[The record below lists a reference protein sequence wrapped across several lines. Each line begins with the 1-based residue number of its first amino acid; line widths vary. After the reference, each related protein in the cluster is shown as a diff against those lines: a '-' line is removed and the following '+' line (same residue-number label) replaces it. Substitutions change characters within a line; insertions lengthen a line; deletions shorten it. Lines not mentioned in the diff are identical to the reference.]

1 MLERE
6 NWKDIIYWPIK
17 KVVFYLVIMIFIDS
31 FIYIVFMD
39 YKDILDMINNI
50 LLIITGV
57 SAVIIINTTMLLS
70 ERIVK
75 LTSLLYI
82 VIVVF
87 ALLELLPEHK
97 VYLKEAHFAQ
107 VGFERFV
114 YMWFFFA
121 LILVY
126 TSMGKRENQK
136 IKIISYFIISL
147 FICNQFTA
155 RSFVI
160 IKLLTIILFIISC
173 FILADFKFIENSKL
187 NIAKSGN
194 ICFILITV
202 SSFKST
208 YIYVYEAFFI
218 TMILCTVVLM
228 NNIVNNPYKILFK
241 DLFEKGIE
249 MGNLNTKIIEKNKE
263 LEFSQNIVMKKE
275 KVFKSFFRNV
285 PIPLV
290 ILNKETRRISFANSS
305 FVNIVENKSLKSI
318 INKKFTSVINIDEGK
333 FNNLN
338 YSEGKIILRG
348 SISNEEDLKYFDI
361 ELIDSSTSSDEIIV
375 ILNDVTSK
383 VKVDSMKEAIQNKM
397 LEENLKRDFLSNI
410 SHDLKTPINVIYSA
424 IQLEECLIK
433 NNNIDGLKKYNT
445 ISKQNC
451 ISLIRLAN
459 NLIDTSRIESDYISA
474 NLKVKNIVDIIENII
489 ATLVDYAHN
498 NNVDLIFDT
507 NEEEVYVELDEDFMQ
522 RIIVNL
528 ISNSIKFCNYNG
540 MIKINVQASYKKV
553 VVSVQ
558 DNGIGMEEEFI
569 KDIFNR
575 YSMGKNNEEKSNKGT
590 GIGMF
595 VVKRLMEIQNGDVF
609 VSSKIGEGTRF
620 DLVFNR
626 VLERRYKYVAQN

>member
-1 MLERE
+1 MLENE
-6 NWKDIIYWPIK
+6 KWKDIIYWPIK
-17 KVVFYLVIMIFIDS
+17 NVVNYLLIMIFIYS
-31 FIYIVFMD
+31 FFYIVFID
-39 YKDILDMINNI
+39 YKDILDMINSI

-57 SAVIIINTTMLLS
+57 SAIIIINTTMLLP
-70 ERIVK
+70 EKIVR
-75 LTSLLYI
+75 LISLLYVVI
-82 VIVVF
+82 VIF
-87 ALLELLPEHK
+87 ALLELLPENR
-97 VYLKEAHFAQ
+97 VYLQGIPFGQ
-107 VGFERFV
+107 TGFERFM
-114 YMWFFFA
+114 YMCFFIA
-121 LILVY
+121 LILIY
-126 TSMGKRENQK
+126 TNTGKRENKK
-136 IKIISYFIISL
+136 ITMLSYFIIAI
-147 FICNQFTA
+147 FICNQLTV
-155 RSFVI
+155 RSFII
-160 IKLLTIILFIISC
+160 IKFIAVILFIISY
-173 FILADFKFIENSKL
+173 FILADFKFIDNCKL

-194 ICFILITV
+194 ISFLLITI

-208 YIYVYEAFFI
+208 YIYVYEIFVI
-218 TMILCTVVLM
+218 IMVMYTLVLM
-228 NNIVNNPYKILFK
+228 NNIVNIPYNILFK

-249 MGNLNTKIIEKNKE
+249 LGNLNTKIVEKNKE

-275 KVFKSFFRNV
+275 KIFKSFFQNV
-285 PIPLV
+285 PIPLI
-290 ILNKETRRISFANSS
+290 ILNKETLRIAFANSS
-305 FVNIVENKSLKSI
+305 FINVENKSLKSI
-318 INKKFTSVINIDEGK
+318 INKKITSVIDIDEGK

-338 YSEGKIILRG
+338 YSEGKRILRG
-348 SISNEEDLKYFDI
+348 SISNEGDLKYFDI
-361 ELIDSSTSSDEIIV
+361 ELIDSSTSSNEIIL

-424 IQLEECLIK
+424 TQLEECLLK

-474 NLKVKNIVDIIENII
+474 NLKVKNIVEIIENII

-575 YSMGKNNEEKSNKGT
+575 YSMGKNNEAKSNKGT

-595 VVKRLMEIQNGDVF
+595 VVKRLMEIQNGNIF
-609 VSSKIGEGTRF
+609 VNSKIGEGTRF

-626 VLERRYKYVAQN
+626 VSERC

>member
-1 MLERE
+1 
-6 NWKDIIYWPIK
+6 Y
-17 KVVFYLVIMIFIDS
+17 V
-31 FIYIVFMD
+31 
-39 YKDILDMINNI
+39 
-50 LLIITGV
+50 
-57 SAVIIINTTMLLS
+57 
-70 ERIVK
+70 
-75 LTSLLYI
+75 

-87 ALLELLPEHK
+87 ALLELLPQNR
-97 VYLKEAHFAQ
+97 VYLRGIPFGQ
-107 VGFERFV
+107 TGFERFM
-114 YMWFFFA
+114 YMCFFFA

-126 TSMGKRENQK
+126 TNIGKRENRK
-136 IKIISYFIISL
+136 ITMLSYFIIAI
-147 FICNQFTA
+147 FICNQLTV
-155 RSFVI
+155 RSFI
-160 IKLLTIILFIISC
+160 IMKFLAVILFIISY
-173 FILADFKFIENSKL
+173 FILADFKFIDNCKL

-194 ICFILITV
+194 ISFLLITI

-208 YIYVYEAFFI
+208 YIYVYEIFVI
-218 TMILCTVVLM
+218 IMVMYTLVLM
-228 NNIVNNPYKILFK
+228 NNIVNIPYNILFK
-241 DLFEKGIE
+241 DLFEKGTE
-249 MGNLNTKIIEKNKE
+249 MGNLNTKIVEKNKE

-275 KVFKSFFRNV
+275 KIFKSFFQNV
-285 PIPLV
+285 PIPLI
-290 ILNKETRRISFANSS
+290 ILNKETLRIAFANSS
-305 FVNIVENKSLKSI
+305 FINVENKSLKSI
-318 INKKFTSVINIDEGK
+318 INKKITSVINIDEGK

-338 YSEGKIILRG
+338 YSEGKRILRG
-348 SISNEEDLKYFDI
+348 SISNEGDLKYFDI
-361 ELIDSSTSSDEIIV
+361 ELIDSSTSSDEIIL

-424 IQLEECLIK
+424 TQLEECLLK

-474 NLKVKNIVDIIENII
+474 NLKVKNIVEIIENII

-540 MIKINVQASYKKV
+540 MIKINVRAYYKKV
-553 VVSVQ
+553 LVSVQ

-575 YSMGKNNEEKSNKGT
+575 YSMGKNNEAKSNKGT

-595 VVKRLMEIQNGDVF
+595 VVKRLMEIQNGNVF
-609 VSSKIGEGTRF
+609 VNSKIGEGTRF

-626 VLERRYKYVAQN
+626 VSERC

>member
-1 MLERE
+1 MLENE
-6 NWKDIIYWPIK
+6 KWKDIIYWPIK
-17 KVVFYLVIMIFIDS
+17 NVVSYLLIMIFIYS
-31 FIYIVFMD
+31 FFYIVFID
-39 YKDILDMINNI
+39 YKDILDMINSI

-57 SAVIIINTTMLLS
+57 SAIIIINTTMLLP
-70 ERIVK
+70 EKIVR
-75 LTSLLYI
+75 LISLLYV

-87 ALLELLPEHK
+87 ALLELLPQNR
-97 VYLKEAHFAQ
+97 VYLRGIPFGQ
-107 VGFERFV
+107 TGFERFM
-114 YMWFFFA
+114 YMCFFFA

-126 TSMGKRENQK
+126 TNIGKRENRK
-136 IKIISYFIISL
+136 ITMLSYFIIAI
-147 FICNQFTA
+147 FICNQLTV
-155 RSFVI
+155 RSFI
-160 IKLLTIILFIISC
+160 IMKFLAVILFIISY
-173 FILADFKFIENSKL
+173 FILADFKFIDNCKL

-194 ICFILITV
+194 ISFLLITI

-208 YIYVYEAFFI
+208 YIYVYEIFVI
-218 TMILCTVVLM
+218 IMVMYTLVLM
-228 NNIVNNPYKILFK
+228 NNIVNIPYNILFK
-241 DLFEKGIE
+241 DLFEKGTE
-249 MGNLNTKIIEKNKE
+249 MGNLNTKIVEKNKE

-275 KVFKSFFRNV
+275 KIFKSFFQNV
-285 PIPLV
+285 PIPLI
-290 ILNKETRRISFANSS
+290 ILNKETLRIAFANSS
-305 FVNIVENKSLKSI
+305 FINVENKSLKSI
-318 INKKFTSVINIDEGK
+318 INKKITSVINIDEGK

-338 YSEGKIILRG
+338 YSEGKRILRG
-348 SISNEEDLKYFDI
+348 SISNEGDLKYFDI
-361 ELIDSSTSSDEIIV
+361 ELIDSSTSSDEIIL

-424 IQLEECLIK
+424 TQLEECLLK

-474 NLKVKNIVDIIENII
+474 NLKVKNIVEIIENII

-507 NEEEVYVELDEDFMQ
+507 NEEEVYVELDEDFTQ

-540 MIKINVQASYKKV
+540 MIKINVRAYYKKV
-553 VVSVQ
+553 LVSVQ

-575 YSMGKNNEEKSNKGT
+575 YSMGKNNEAKSNKGT

-595 VVKRLMEIQNGDVF
+595 VVKRLMEIQNGNVF
-609 VSSKIGEGTRF
+609 VNSKIGEGTRF

-626 VLERRYKYVAQN
+626 VSERC

>member
-1 MLERE
+1 MLENE
-6 NWKDIIYWPIK
+6 KWKDIIYWPIK
-17 KVVFYLVIMIFIDS
+17 NVVSYLLIMIFIYS
-31 FIYIVFMD
+31 FFYIVFID
-39 YKDILDMINNI
+39 YKDILDMINSI

-57 SAVIIINTTMLLS
+57 SAIIIINTTMLLP
-70 ERIVK
+70 EKIVR
-75 LTSLLYI
+75 LISLLYV

-87 ALLELLPEHK
+87 ALLELLPQNR
-97 VYLKEAHFAQ
+97 VYLRGIPFGQ
-107 VGFERFV
+107 TGFERFM
-114 YMWFFFA
+114 YMCFFFA

-126 TSMGKRENQK
+126 TNIGKRENRK
-136 IKIISYFIISL
+136 ITMLSYFIIAI
-147 FICNQFTA
+147 FICNQLTV
-155 RSFVI
+155 RSFI
-160 IKLLTIILFIISC
+160 IMKFLAVILFIISY
-173 FILADFKFIENSKL
+173 FILADFKFIDNCKL

-194 ICFILITV
+194 ISFLLITI

-208 YIYVYEAFFI
+208 YIYVYEIFVI
-218 TMILCTVVLM
+218 IMVMYTLVLM
-228 NNIVNNPYKILFK
+228 NNIVNIPYNILFK
-241 DLFEKGIE
+241 DLFEKGTE
-249 MGNLNTKIIEKNKE
+249 MGNLNTKIVEKNKE

-275 KVFKSFFRNV
+275 KIFKSFFQNV
-285 PIPLV
+285 PIPLI
-290 ILNKETRRISFANSS
+290 ILNKETLRIAFANSS
-305 FVNIVENKSLKSI
+305 FINVENKSLKSI
-318 INKKFTSVINIDEGK
+318 INKKITSVINIDEGK

-338 YSEGKIILRG
+338 YSEGKRILRG
-348 SISNEEDLKYFDI
+348 SISNEGDLKYFDI
-361 ELIDSSTSSDEIIV
+361 ELIDSSTSSDEIIL

-424 IQLEECLIK
+424 TQLEECLLK

-474 NLKVKNIVDIIENII
+474 NLKVKNIVEIIENII

-540 MIKINVQASYKKV
+540 MIKINVRAYYKKV
-553 VVSVQ
+553 LVSVQ
-558 DNGIGMEEEFI
+558 DNEIGMEEEFI

-575 YSMGKNNEEKSNKGT
+575 YSMGKNNEAKSNKGT

-595 VVKRLMEIQNGDVF
+595 VVKRLMEIQNGNVF
-609 VSSKIGEGTRF
+609 VNSKIGEGTRF

-626 VLERRYKYVAQN
+626 VSERC

>member
-1 MLERE
+1 MLENE
-6 NWKDIIYWPIK
+6 KWKDIIYWPIK
-17 KVVFYLVIMIFIDS
+17 NVVSYLLIMIFIYS
-31 FIYIVFMD
+31 FFYIVFID
-39 YKDILDMINNI
+39 YKDILDMINSI

-57 SAVIIINTTMLLS
+57 SAIIIINTTMLLP
-70 ERIVK
+70 EKIVR
-75 LTSLLYI
+75 LISLLYV

-87 ALLELLPEHK
+87 ALLELLPQNR
-97 VYLKEAHFAQ
+97 VYLRGIPFGQ
-107 VGFERFV
+107 TGFERFM
-114 YMWFFFA
+114 YMCFFFA

-126 TSMGKRENQK
+126 TNIGKRENRK
-136 IKIISYFIISL
+136 ITMLSYFIIAI
-147 FICNQFTA
+147 FICNQLTV
-155 RSFVI
+155 RSFI
-160 IKLLTIILFIISC
+160 IMKFLAVILFIISY
-173 FILADFKFIENSKL
+173 FILADFKFIDNCKL

-194 ICFILITV
+194 ISFLLITI

-208 YIYVYEAFFI
+208 YIYVYEIFVI
-218 TMILCTVVLM
+218 IMVMYTLVLM
-228 NNIVNNPYKILFK
+228 NNIVNIPYNILFK
-241 DLFEKGIE
+241 DLFEKGTE
-249 MGNLNTKIIEKNKE
+249 MGNLNTKIVEKNKE

-275 KVFKSFFRNV
+275 KIFKSFFQNV
-285 PIPLV
+285 PIPLI
-290 ILNKETRRISFANSS
+290 ILNKETLRIAFANSS
-305 FVNIVENKSLKSI
+305 FINVENKSLKSI
-318 INKKFTSVINIDEGK
+318 INKKITSVINIDEGK

-338 YSEGKIILRG
+338 YSEGKRILRG
-348 SISNEEDLKYFDI
+348 SISNEGDLKYFDI
-361 ELIDSSTSSDEIIV
+361 ELIDSSTSSDEIIL

-424 IQLEECLIK
+424 TQLEECLLK

-540 MIKINVQASYKKV
+540 MIKINVRAYYKKV
-553 VVSVQ
+553 LVSVQ

-575 YSMGKNNEEKSNKGT
+575 YSMGKNNEAKSNKGT

-595 VVKRLMEIQNGDVF
+595 VVKRLMEIQNGNVF
-609 VSSKIGEGTRF
+609 VNSKIGEGTRF

-626 VLERRYKYVAQN
+626 VSERC

>member
-1 MLERE
+1 MLENE
-6 NWKDIIYWPIK
+6 KWKDIIYWPIK
-17 KVVFYLVIMIFIDS
+17 NVVNYLLIMIFIYS
-31 FIYIVFMD
+31 FFYIVFID
-39 YKDILDMINNI
+39 YKDILDMINSI

-57 SAVIIINTTMLLS
+57 SAIIIINTTMLLP
-70 ERIVK
+70 EKIVR
-75 LTSLLYI
+75 LISLLYVVI
-82 VIVVF
+82 VIF
-87 ALLELLPEHK
+87 ALLELLPENR
-97 VYLKEAHFAQ
+97 VYLQGIPFGQ
-107 VGFERFV
+107 TGFERFM
-114 YMWFFFA
+114 YMCFFIA
-121 LILVY
+121 LILIY
-126 TSMGKRENQK
+126 TNIGKRGNKK
-136 IKIISYFIISL
+136 ITMLSYFIIAI
-147 FICNQFTA
+147 FICNQLTV
-155 RSFVI
+155 RSFII
-160 IKLLTIILFIISC
+160 IKFIAVILFIISY
-173 FILADFKFIENSKL
+173 FILADFKFIDNCKL

-194 ICFILITV
+194 ISFLLITI

-208 YIYVYEAFFI
+208 YIYVYEIFVI
-218 TMILCTVVLM
+218 IMVMYTLVLM
-228 NNIVNNPYKILFK
+228 NNIVNIPYNILFK

-249 MGNLNTKIIEKNKE
+249 MGNLNTKIVEKNKE

-275 KVFKSFFRNV
+275 KIFKSFFQNV
-285 PIPLV
+285 PIPLI
-290 ILNKETRRISFANSS
+290 ILNKETLRIAFANSS
-305 FVNIVENKSLKSI
+305 FINVENKSLKSI
-318 INKKFTSVINIDEGK
+318 INKKITSVIDIDEGK

-338 YSEGKIILRG
+338 YSEGKRILRG
-348 SISNEEDLKYFDI
+348 SISNEGDLKYFDI
-361 ELIDSSTSSDEIIV
+361 ELIDSSTSSDEIIL

-424 IQLEECLIK
+424 TQLEECLLK

-474 NLKVKNIVDIIENII
+474 NLKVKNIVEIIENII

-575 YSMGKNNEEKSNKGT
+575 YSMGKNNEAKSNKGT

-595 VVKRLMEIQNGDVF
+595 VVKRLMEIQNGNIF
-609 VSSKIGEGTRF
+609 VNSKIGEGTRF

-626 VLERRYKYVAQN
+626 VSERC

>member
-1 MLERE
+1 MLENE
-6 NWKDIIYWPIK
+6 KWKDIIYWPIK
-17 KVVFYLVIMIFIDS
+17 NVVSYLLIMIFIYS
-31 FIYIVFMD
+31 FFYIVFID
-39 YKDILDMINNI
+39 YKDILDMINSI

-57 SAVIIINTTMLLS
+57 SAIIIINTTMLLP
-70 ERIVK
+70 EKIVR
-75 LTSLLYI
+75 LISLLYV

-87 ALLELLPEHK
+87 ALLELLPQNR
-97 VYLKEAHFAQ
+97 VYLRGIPFGQ
-107 VGFERFV
+107 TGFERFM
-114 YMWFFFA
+114 YMCFFFA

-126 TSMGKRENQK
+126 TNIGKRENRK
-136 IKIISYFIISL
+136 ITMLSYFIIAI
-147 FICNQFTA
+147 FICNQLTV
-155 RSFVI
+155 RSFI
-160 IKLLTIILFIISC
+160 IMKFLAVILFIISY
-173 FILADFKFIENSKL
+173 FILADFKFIDNCKL

-194 ICFILITV
+194 ISFLLITI

-208 YIYVYEAFFI
+208 YIYVYEIFVI
-218 TMILCTVVLM
+218 IMVMYTLVLM
-228 NNIVNNPYKILFK
+228 NNIVNIPYNILFK
-241 DLFEKGIE
+241 DLFEKGTE
-249 MGNLNTKIIEKNKE
+249 MGNLNTKIVEKNKE

-275 KVFKSFFRNV
+275 KIFKSFFQNV
-285 PIPLV
+285 PIPLI
-290 ILNKETRRISFANSS
+290 ILNKETLRIAFANSS
-305 FVNIVENKSLKSI
+305 FINVENKSLKSI
-318 INKKFTSVINIDEGK
+318 INKKITSVINIDEGK

-338 YSEGKIILRG
+338 YSEGKRILRG
-348 SISNEEDLKYFDI
+348 SISNEGDLKYFDI
-361 ELIDSSTSSDEIIV
+361 ELIDSSTSSDEIIL

-424 IQLEECLIK
+424 TQLEECLLK

-474 NLKVKNIVDIIENII
+474 NLKVKNIVEIIENII

-540 MIKINVQASYKKV
+540 MIKINVRAYYKKV
-553 VVSVQ
+553 LVSVQ

-575 YSMGKNNEEKSNKGT
+575 YSMGKNNEAKSNKGT

-595 VVKRLMEIQNGDVF
+595 IVKRLMEIQNGNVF
-609 VSSKIGEGTRF
+609 VNSKIGEGTRF

-626 VLERRYKYVAQN
+626 VSERC

>member
-1 MLERE
+1 MLENE
-6 NWKDIIYWPIK
+6 KWKDIIYWPIK
-17 KVVFYLVIMIFIDS
+17 NVVNYLLIMIFIYS
-31 FIYIVFMD
+31 FFYIVFID
-39 YKDILDMINNI
+39 YKDILDMINSI

-57 SAVIIINTTMLLS
+57 SAIIIINTTMLLP
-70 ERIVK
+70 EKIVR
-75 LTSLLYI
+75 LISLLYVVI
-82 VIVVF
+82 VIF
-87 ALLELLPEHK
+87 ALLELLPENR
-97 VYLKEAHFAQ
+97 VYLQGIPFGQ
-107 VGFERFV
+107 TGFERFM
-114 YMWFFFA
+114 YMCFFIA
-121 LILVY
+121 LILIY
-126 TSMGKRENQK
+126 TNTGKRENKK
-136 IKIISYFIISL
+136 ITMLSYFIIAI
-147 FICNQFTA
+147 FICNQLTV
-155 RSFVI
+155 RSFII
-160 IKLLTIILFIISC
+160 IKFIAVILFIISY
-173 FILADFKFIENSKL
+173 FILADFKFIDNCKL

-194 ICFILITV
+194 ISFLLITI

-208 YIYVYEAFFI
+208 YIYVYEIFVI
-218 TMILCTVVLM
+218 IMVMYTLVLM
-228 NNIVNNPYKILFK
+228 NNIVNIPYNILFK

-249 MGNLNTKIIEKNKE
+249 MGNLNTKIVEKNKE

-275 KVFKSFFRNV
+275 KIFKSFFQNV
-285 PIPLV
+285 PIPLI
-290 ILNKETRRISFANSS
+290 ILNKETLRIAFANSS
-305 FVNIVENKSLKSI
+305 FINVENKSLKSI
-318 INKKFTSVINIDEGK
+318 INKKITSVIDIDEGK

-338 YSEGKIILRG
+338 YSEGKRILRG
-348 SISNEEDLKYFDI
+348 SISNEGDLKYFDI
-361 ELIDSSTSSDEIIV
+361 ELIDSSTSSNEIIL

-424 IQLEECLIK
+424 TQLEECLLK

-474 NLKVKNIVDIIENII
+474 NLKVKNIVEIIENII

-575 YSMGKNNEEKSNKGT
+575 YSMGKNNEAKSNKGT

-595 VVKRLMEIQNGDVF
+595 VVKRLMEIQNGNIF
-609 VSSKIGEGTRF
+609 VNSKIGEGTRF

-626 VLERRYKYVAQN
+626 VSERC

>member
-1 MLERE
+1 MLENE
-6 NWKDIIYWPIK
+6 KWKDIIYWPIK
-17 KVVFYLVIMIFIDS
+17 NVVSYLLIMIFIYS
-31 FIYIVFMD
+31 FFYIVFID
-39 YKDILDMINNI
+39 YKDILDMINSI

-57 SAVIIINTTMLLS
+57 SAIIIINTTMLLP
-70 ERIVK
+70 EKIVR
-75 LTSLLYI
+75 LISLLYV

-87 ALLELLPEHK
+87 ALLELLPQNR
-97 VYLKEAHFAQ
+97 VYLRGIPFGQ
-107 VGFERFV
+107 TGFERFM
-114 YMWFFFA
+114 YMCFFFA

-126 TSMGKRENQK
+126 TNIGKRENRK
-136 IKIISYFIISL
+136 ITMLSYFIIAI
-147 FICNQFTA
+147 FICNQLTV
-155 RSFVI
+155 RSFI
-160 IKLLTIILFIISC
+160 IMKFLAVILFIISY
-173 FILADFKFIENSKL
+173 FILADFKFIDNCKL

-194 ICFILITV
+194 ISFLLITI

-208 YIYVYEAFFI
+208 YIYVYEIFVI
-218 TMILCTVVLM
+218 IMVMYTLVLM
-228 NNIVNNPYKILFK
+228 NNIVNIPYNILFK
-241 DLFEKGIE
+241 DLFEKGTE
-249 MGNLNTKIIEKNKE
+249 MGNLNTKIVEKNKE

-275 KVFKSFFRNV
+275 KIFKSFFQNV
-285 PIPLV
+285 PIPLI
-290 ILNKETRRISFANSS
+290 ILNKETLRIAFANSS
-305 FVNIVENKSLKSI
+305 FINVENKSLKSI
-318 INKKFTSVINIDEGK
+318 INKKITSVINIDEGK

-338 YSEGKIILRG
+338 YSEGKRILRG
-348 SISNEEDLKYFDI
+348 SISNEGDLKYFDI
-361 ELIDSSTSSDEIIV
+361 ELIDSSTSSDEIIL

-410 SHDLKTPINVIYSA
+410 SHDLKTPINVMYSA
-424 IQLEECLIK
+424 TQLEECLLK

-474 NLKVKNIVDIIENII
+474 NLKVKNIVEIIENII

-540 MIKINVQASYKKV
+540 MIKINVRAYYKKV
-553 VVSVQ
+553 LVSVQ

-575 YSMGKNNEEKSNKGT
+575 YSMGKNNEAKSNKGT

-595 VVKRLMEIQNGDVF
+595 VVKRLMEIQNGNVF
-609 VSSKIGEGTRF
+609 VNSKIGEGTRF

-626 VLERRYKYVAQN
+626 VSERC

>member
-1 MLERE
+1 MLENE
-6 NWKDIIYWPIK
+6 KWKDIIYWPIK
-17 KVVFYLVIMIFIDS
+17 NVVSYLLIMIFIYS
-31 FIYIVFMD
+31 FFYIVFID
-39 YKDILDMINNI
+39 YKDILDMINSI

-57 SAVIIINTTMLLS
+57 SAIIIINTTMLLP
-70 ERIVK
+70 EKIVR
-75 LTSLLYI
+75 LISLLYV

-87 ALLELLPEHK
+87 ALLELLPQNR
-97 VYLKEAHFAQ
+97 VYLRGIPFGQ
-107 VGFERFV
+107 TGFERFM
-114 YMWFFFA
+114 YMCFFFA

-126 TSMGKRENQK
+126 TNIGKRENRK
-136 IKIISYFIISL
+136 ITMLSYFIIAI
-147 FICNQFTA
+147 FICNQLTV
-155 RSFVI
+155 RSFI
-160 IKLLTIILFIISC
+160 IMKFLAVILFIISY
-173 FILADFKFIENSKL
+173 FILADFKFIDNCKL

-194 ICFILITV
+194 ISFLLITI

-208 YIYVYEAFFI
+208 YIYVYEIFVI
-218 TMILCTVVLM
+218 IMVMYTLVLM
-228 NNIVNNPYKILFK
+228 NNIVNIPYNILFK
-241 DLFEKGIE
+241 DLFEKGTE
-249 MGNLNTKIIEKNKE
+249 MGNLNTKIVEKNKE

-275 KVFKSFFRNV
+275 KIFKSFFQNV
-285 PIPLV
+285 PIPLI
-290 ILNKETRRISFANSS
+290 ILNKETLRIAFANSS
-305 FVNIVENKSLKSI
+305 FINVENKSLKSI
-318 INKKFTSVINIDEGK
+318 INKKITSVINIDEGN

-338 YSEGKIILRG
+338 YSEGKRILRG
-348 SISNEEDLKYFDI
+348 SISNEGDLKYFDI
-361 ELIDSSTSSDEIIV
+361 ELIDSSTSSDEIIL

-424 IQLEECLIK
+424 TQLEECLLK

-474 NLKVKNIVDIIENII
+474 NLKVKNIVEIIENII

-540 MIKINVQASYKKV
+540 MIKINVRAYYKKV
-553 VVSVQ
+553 LVSVQ

-575 YSMGKNNEEKSNKGT
+575 YSMGKNNEAKSNKGT

-595 VVKRLMEIQNGDVF
+595 VVKRLMEIQNGNVF
-609 VSSKIGEGTRF
+609 VNSKIGEGTRF

-626 VLERRYKYVAQN
+626 VSERC

>member
-1 MLERE
+1 MLENE
-6 NWKDIIYWPIK
+6 KWKDIIYWPIK
-17 KVVFYLVIMIFIDS
+17 NVVSYLLIMIFIYS
-31 FIYIVFMD
+31 FFYIVFID
-39 YKDILDMINNI
+39 YKDILDMINSI

-57 SAVIIINTTMLLS
+57 SAIIIINTTMLLP
-70 ERIVK
+70 EKIVR
-75 LTSLLYI
+75 LISLLYV

-87 ALLELLPEHK
+87 ALLELLPENR
-97 VYLKEAHFAQ
+97 VYLQGIPFGQ
-107 VGFERFV
+107 TGFERFM
-114 YMWFFFA
+114 YMCFFFA
-121 LILVY
+121 LILIY
-126 TSMGKRENQK
+126 TNIGKRENKK
-136 IKIISYFIISL
+136 ITMLSYFIIAI
-147 FICNQFTA
+147 FICNQLTV
-155 RSFVI
+155 RSFII
-160 IKLLTIILFIISC
+160 IKFLAVILFIISY
-173 FILADFKFIENSKL
+173 FILADFKFIDNCKL

-194 ICFILITV
+194 ISFLLITI

-208 YIYVYEAFFI
+208 YIYVYEI
-218 TMILCTVVLM
+218 SVIIMVMYTLVLM
-228 NNIVNNPYKILFK
+228 NNIVNIPYNILFK

-249 MGNLNTKIIEKNKE
+249 MGNLNTKIVEKNKE

-275 KVFKSFFRNV
+275 KIFKSFFQNV
-285 PIPLV
+285 PIPLI
-290 ILNKETRRISFANSS
+290 ILNKETLRIAFANSS
-305 FVNIVENKSLKSI
+305 FINVENKSLKSI
-318 INKKFTSVINIDEGK
+318 INKKITSVIDIDEGK

-338 YSEGKIILRG
+338 YSEGKRILRG
-348 SISNEEDLKYFDI
+348 SISNEGDLKYFDI
-361 ELIDSSTSSDEIIV
+361 ELIDSSTSSDEIIL

-424 IQLEECLIK
+424 TQLEECLLK

-474 NLKVKNIVDIIENII
+474 NLKVKNIVEIIENII

-575 YSMGKNNEEKSNKGT
+575 YSMGKNNEAKSNKGT

-595 VVKRLMEIQNGDVF
+595 VVKRLMEIQNGNIF
-609 VSSKIGEGTRF
+609 VNSKIGEGTRF

-626 VLERRYKYVAQN
+626 VSERC

>member
-1 MLERE
+1 MLENE
-6 NWKDIIYWPIK
+6 KWKDIIYWPIK
-17 KVVFYLVIMIFIDS
+17 NVVSYLLIMIFIYS
-31 FIYIVFMD
+31 FFYIVFID
-39 YKDILDMINNI
+39 YKDILDMINSI

-57 SAVIIINTTMLLS
+57 SAIIIINTTMLLP
-70 ERIVK
+70 EKIVR
-75 LTSLLYI
+75 LISLLYV

-87 ALLELLPEHK
+87 ALLELLPQNR
-97 VYLKEAHFAQ
+97 VYLRGIPFGQ
-107 VGFERFV
+107 TGFERFM
-114 YMWFFFA
+114 YMCFFFA

-126 TSMGKRENQK
+126 TNIGKRENRK
-136 IKIISYFIISL
+136 ITMLSYFIIAI
-147 FICNQFTA
+147 FICNQLTV
-155 RSFVI
+155 RSFI
-160 IKLLTIILFIISC
+160 IMKFLAVILFIISY
-173 FILADFKFIENSKL
+173 FILADFKFIDNCKL

-194 ICFILITV
+194 ISFLLITI

-208 YIYVYEAFFI
+208 YIYVYEIFVI
-218 TMILCTVVLM
+218 IMVMYTLVLM
-228 NNIVNNPYKILFK
+228 NNIVNIPYNILFK
-241 DLFEKGIE
+241 DLFEKGTE
-249 MGNLNTKIIEKNKE
+249 MGNLNTKIVEKNKE

-275 KVFKSFFRNV
+275 KIFKSFFQNV
-285 PIPLV
+285 PIPLI
-290 ILNKETRRISFANSS
+290 ILNKETLRIAFANSS
-305 FVNIVENKSLKSI
+305 FINVENKSLKSI
-318 INKKFTSVINIDEGK
+318 INKKITSVINIDEGK

-338 YSEGKIILRG
+338 YSEGKRILRG
-348 SISNEEDLKYFDI
+348 SISNEGDLKYFDI
-361 ELIDSSTSSDEIIV
+361 ELIDSSTSSDEIIL

-424 IQLEECLIK
+424 TQLEECLLK

-474 NLKVKNIVDIIENII
+474 NLKVKNIVEIIENII

-540 MIKINVQASYKKV
+540 NQRIIAGNAQ
-553 VVSVQ
+553 
-558 DNGIGMEEEFI
+558 F
-569 KDIFNR
+569 
-575 YSMGKNNEEKSNKGT
+575 T
-590 GIGMF
+590 GIAAGRGVRFTTGLLLLGKGLGM
-595 VVKRLMEIQNGDVF
+595 RETPIRPH
-609 VSSKIGEGTRF
+609 S
-620 DLVFNR
+620 
-626 VLERRYKYVAQN
+626 

>member
-1 MLERE
+1 MLENE
-6 NWKDIIYWPIK
+6 KWKDIIYWPIK
-17 KVVFYLVIMIFIDS
+17 NVVSYLLIMIFIYS
-31 FIYIVFMD
+31 FFYIVFID
-39 YKDILDMINNI
+39 YKDILDMINSI

-57 SAVIIINTTMLLS
+57 SAIIIINTTMLLP
-70 ERIVK
+70 EKIVR
-75 LTSLLYI
+75 LISLLYV

-87 ALLELLPEHK
+87 ALLELLPK
-97 VYLKEAHFAQ
+97 NRVYLRGIPFGQ
-107 VGFERFV
+107 TGFERFM
-114 YMWFFFA
+114 YMCFFFA

-126 TSMGKRENQK
+126 TSIGKRENRK
-136 IKIISYFIISL
+136 ITMLSYFIIAI
-147 FICNQFTA
+147 FICNQLTV
-155 RSFVI
+155 RSFI
-160 IKLLTIILFIISC
+160 IMKFLAVILFIISY
-173 FILADFKFIENSKL
+173 FILADFKFIDNCKL

-194 ICFILITV
+194 ISFLLITIG
-202 SSFKST
+202 SFKST
-208 YIYVYEAFFI
+208 YIYVYEIFVI
-218 TMILCTVVLM
+218 IMVMYTLVLM
-228 NNIVNNPYKILFK
+228 NNIVNIPYNILFK

-249 MGNLNTKIIEKNKE
+249 MGNLNTKIVEKNKE

-275 KVFKSFFRNV
+275 KIFKSFFQNV
-285 PIPLV
+285 PIPLI
-290 ILNKETRRISFANSS
+290 ILNKETLRITFANSS
-305 FVNIVENKSLKSI
+305 FINVENKSLKSI
-318 INKKFTSVINIDEGK
+318 INKKLASVINIDEGK

-338 YSEGKIILRG
+338 YSEGKRIFRG

-361 ELIDSSTSSDEIIV
+361 ELIDSSTSSDEIIL

-424 IQLEECLIK
+424 TQLEECLLK

-474 NLKVKNIVDIIENII
+474 NLKVKNIVEIIENII
-489 ATLVDYAHN
+489 ATLVDYARN

-575 YSMGKNNEEKSNKGT
+575 YSMGKNNEAKSNKGT

-595 VVKRLMEIQNGDVF
+595 VVKRLMEIQNGNIF
-609 VSSKIGEGTRF
+609 VNSKIGEGTRF

-626 VLERRYKYVAQN
+626 VSERC

>member
-1 MLERE
+1 MLENE
-6 NWKDIIYWPIK
+6 KWKDIIYWPIK
-17 KVVFYLVIMIFIDS
+17 NVVNYLLIMIFIYS
-31 FIYIVFMD
+31 FFYIVFID
-39 YKDILDMINNI
+39 YKDILDMINSI

-57 SAVIIINTTMLLS
+57 SAIIIINTTMLLP
-70 ERIVK
+70 EKIVR
-75 LTSLLYI
+75 LISLLYVVI
-82 VIVVF
+82 VIF
-87 ALLELLPEHK
+87 ALLELLPENR
-97 VYLKEAHFAQ
+97 VYLQGIPFGQ
-107 VGFERFV
+107 TGFERFM
-114 YMWFFFA
+114 YMCFFIAFI
-121 LILVY
+121 LIY
-126 TSMGKRENQK
+126 TNIGKRENKK
-136 IKIISYFIISL
+136 ITMLSYFIIAI
-147 FICNQFTA
+147 FICNQLTV
-155 RSFVI
+155 RSFII
-160 IKLLTIILFIISC
+160 IKFIAVILFIISY
-173 FILADFKFIENSKL
+173 FILADFKFIDNCKL

-194 ICFILITV
+194 ISFLLITI

-208 YIYVYEAFFI
+208 YIYVYEIFVI
-218 TMILCTVVLM
+218 IMIMYTLVLM
-228 NNIVNNPYKILFK
+228 NNIVNIPYNILFK

-249 MGNLNTKIIEKNKE
+249 MGNLNTKIVQKNKE

-275 KVFKSFFRNV
+275 KIFKSFFQNV
-285 PIPLV
+285 PIPLI
-290 ILNKETRRISFANSS
+290 ILNKETLRIAFANSS
-305 FVNIVENKSLKSI
+305 FINVENKSLKSI
-318 INKKFTSVINIDEGK
+318 INKKITSVIDIDEGK

-338 YSEGKIILRG
+338 YSEGKRILRG
-348 SISNEEDLKYFDI
+348 SISNEGDLKYFDI
-361 ELIDSSTSSDEIIV
+361 ELIDSSTSSDEIIL

-424 IQLEECLIK
+424 TQLEECLLK

-474 NLKVKNIVDIIENII
+474 NLKVKNIVEIIENII

-575 YSMGKNNEEKSNKGT
+575 YSMGKNNEAKSNKGT

-595 VVKRLMEIQNGDVF
+595 VVKRLMEIQNGNIF
-609 VSSKIGEGTRF
+609 VNSKIGEGTRF

-626 VLERRYKYVAQN
+626 VSERC

>member
-1 MLERE
+1 
-6 NWKDIIYWPIK
+6 
-17 KVVFYLVIMIFIDS
+17 
-31 FIYIVFMD
+31 
-39 YKDILDMINNI
+39 INSI

-57 SAVIIINTTMLLS
+57 SAIIIINTTMLLP
-70 ERIVK
+70 EKIVR
-75 LTSLLYI
+75 LISLLYV

-87 ALLELLPEHK
+87 ALLELLPQNR
-97 VYLKEAHFAQ
+97 VYLRGIPFGQ
-107 VGFERFV
+107 TGFERFM
-114 YMWFFFA
+114 YMCFFFA

-126 TSMGKRENQK
+126 TNIGKRENRK
-136 IKIISYFIISL
+136 ITMLSYFIIAI
-147 FICNQFTA
+147 FICNQLTV
-155 RSFVI
+155 RSFI
-160 IKLLTIILFIISC
+160 IMKFLAVILFIISY
-173 FILADFKFIENSKL
+173 FILADFKFIDNCKL

-194 ICFILITV
+194 ISFLLITI

-208 YIYVYEAFFI
+208 YIYVYEIFVI
-218 TMILCTVVLM
+218 IMVMYTLVLM
-228 NNIVNNPYKILFK
+228 NNIVNIPYNILFK
-241 DLFEKGIE
+241 DLFEKGTE
-249 MGNLNTKIIEKNKE
+249 MGNLNTKIVEKNKE

-275 KVFKSFFRNV
+275 KIFKSFFQNV
-285 PIPLV
+285 PIPLI
-290 ILNKETRRISFANSS
+290 ILNKETLRIAFANSS
-305 FVNIVENKSLKSI
+305 FINVENKSLKSI
-318 INKKFTSVINIDEGK
+318 INKKITSVINIDEGK

-338 YSEGKIILRG
+338 YSEGKRILRG
-348 SISNEEDLKYFDI
+348 SISNEGDLKYFDI
-361 ELIDSSTSSDEIIV
+361 ELIDSSTSSDEIIL

-424 IQLEECLIK
+424 TQLEECLLK

-474 NLKVKNIVDIIENII
+474 NLKVKNIVEIIENII

-540 MIKINVQASYKKV
+540 MIKINVRAYYKKV
-553 VVSVQ
+553 LVSVQ

-575 YSMGKNNEEKSNKGT
+575 YSMGKNNEAKSNKGT

-595 VVKRLMEIQNGDVF
+595 VVKRLMEIQNGNVF
-609 VSSKIGEGTRF
+609 VNSKIGEGTRF

-626 VLERRYKYVAQN
+626 VSERC

>member
-1 MLERE
+1 
-6 NWKDIIYWPIK
+6 
-17 KVVFYLVIMIFIDS
+17 S
-31 FIYIVFMD
+31 FFYIVFID
-39 YKDILDMINNI
+39 YKDILDMINSI

-57 SAVIIINTTMLLS
+57 SAIIIINTTMLLP
-70 ERIVK
+70 EKIVR
-75 LTSLLYI
+75 LISLLYV

-87 ALLELLPEHK
+87 ALLELLPQNR
-97 VYLKEAHFAQ
+97 VYLRGIPFGQ
-107 VGFERFV
+107 TGFERFM
-114 YMWFFFA
+114 YMCFFFA

-126 TSMGKRENQK
+126 TNIGKRENRK
-136 IKIISYFIISL
+136 ITMLSYFIIAI
-147 FICNQFTA
+147 FICNQLTV
-155 RSFVI
+155 RSFI
-160 IKLLTIILFIISC
+160 IMKFLAVILFIISY
-173 FILADFKFIENSKL
+173 FILADFKFIDNCKL

-194 ICFILITV
+194 ISFLLITI

-208 YIYVYEAFFI
+208 YIYVYEIFVI
-218 TMILCTVVLM
+218 IMVMYTLVLM
-228 NNIVNNPYKILFK
+228 NNIVNIPYNILFK
-241 DLFEKGIE
+241 DLFEKGTE
-249 MGNLNTKIIEKNKE
+249 MGNLNTKIVEKNKE

-275 KVFKSFFRNV
+275 KIFKSFFQNV
-285 PIPLV
+285 PIPLI
-290 ILNKETRRISFANSS
+290 ILNKETLRIAFANSS
-305 FVNIVENKSLKSI
+305 FINVENKSLKSI
-318 INKKFTSVINIDEGK
+318 INKKITSVINIDEGK

-338 YSEGKIILRG
+338 YSEGKRILRG
-348 SISNEEDLKYFDI
+348 SISNEGDLKYFDI
-361 ELIDSSTSSDEIIV
+361 ELIDSSTSSDEIIL

-424 IQLEECLIK
+424 TQLEECLLK

-474 NLKVKNIVDIIENII
+474 NLKVKNIVEIIENII

-540 MIKINVQASYKKV
+540 MIKINVRAYYKKV
-553 VVSVQ
+553 LVSVQ

-575 YSMGKNNEEKSNKGT
+575 YSMGKNNEAKSNKGT

-595 VVKRLMEIQNGDVF
+595 VVKRLMEIQNGNVF
-609 VSSKIGEGTRF
+609 VNSKIGEGTRF

-626 VLERRYKYVAQN
+626 VSERC

>member
-1 MLERE
+1 MLENE
-6 NWKDIIYWPIK
+6 KWKDIIYWPIK
-17 KVVFYLVIMIFIDS
+17 NVVSYLLIMIFIYS
-31 FIYIVFMD
+31 FFYIVFID
-39 YKDILDMINNI
+39 YKDILDMINSI

-57 SAVIIINTTMLLS
+57 SAIIIINTTMLLP
-70 ERIVK
+70 EKIVR
-75 LTSLLYI
+75 LISLLYV

-87 ALLELLPEHK
+87 ALLELLPQNR
-97 VYLKEAHFAQ
+97 VYLRGIPFGQ
-107 VGFERFV
+107 TGFERFM
-114 YMWFFFA
+114 YMCFFFA

-126 TSMGKRENQK
+126 TNIGKRENRK
-136 IKIISYFIISL
+136 ITMLSYFIIAI
-147 FICNQFTA
+147 FICNQLTV
-155 RSFVI
+155 RSFI
-160 IKLLTIILFIISC
+160 IMKFLAVILFIISY
-173 FILADFKFIENSKL
+173 FILADFKFIDNCKL

-194 ICFILITV
+194 ISFLLITI

-208 YIYVYEAFFI
+208 YIYVYEIFVI
-218 TMILCTVVLM
+218 IMVMYTLVLM
-228 NNIVNNPYKILFK
+228 NNIVNIPYNILFK
-241 DLFEKGIE
+241 DLFEKGTE
-249 MGNLNTKIIEKNKE
+249 MGNLNTKIVVKNKE

-275 KVFKSFFRNV
+275 KIFKSFFQNV
-285 PIPLV
+285 PIPLI
-290 ILNKETRRISFANSS
+290 ILNKETLRIAFANSS
-305 FVNIVENKSLKSI
+305 FINVENKSLKSI
-318 INKKFTSVINIDEGK
+318 INKKITSVINIDEGK

-338 YSEGKIILRG
+338 YSEGKRILRG
-348 SISNEEDLKYFDI
+348 SISNEGDLKYFDI
-361 ELIDSSTSSDEIIV
+361 ELIDSSTSSDEIIL

-424 IQLEECLIK
+424 TQLEECLLK

-474 NLKVKNIVDIIENII
+474 NLKVKNIVEIIENII

-540 MIKINVQASYKKV
+540 MIKINVRAYYKKV
-553 VVSVQ
+553 LVSVQ

-575 YSMGKNNEEKSNKGT
+575 YSMGKNNEAKSNKGT

-595 VVKRLMEIQNGDVF
+595 VVKRLMEIQNGNVF
-609 VSSKIGEGTRF
+609 VNSKIGEGTRF

-626 VLERRYKYVAQN
+626 VSERC

>member
-1 MLERE
+1 MLENE
-6 NWKDIIYWPIK
+6 KWKDIIYWPIK
-17 KVVFYLVIMIFIDS
+17 NVVNYLLIMIFIYS
-31 FIYIVFMD
+31 FFYIVFID
-39 YKDILDMINNI
+39 YKDILDMINSI

-57 SAVIIINTTMLLS
+57 SAIIIINTTMLLP
-70 ERIVK
+70 EKIVR
-75 LTSLLYI
+75 LISLLYVVI
-82 VIVVF
+82 VIF
-87 ALLELLPEHK
+87 ALLELLPENR
-97 VYLKEAHFAQ
+97 VYLQGIPFGQ
-107 VGFERFV
+107 TGFERFM
-114 YMWFFFA
+114 YMCFFIA
-121 LILVY
+121 LILIY
-126 TSMGKRENQK
+126 TNIGKRGNNK
-136 IKIISYFIISL
+136 ITMLSYFIIAI
-147 FICNQFTA
+147 FICNQLTV
-155 RSFVI
+155 RSFII
-160 IKLLTIILFIISC
+160 IKFIAVILFIISY
-173 FILADFKFIENSKL
+173 FILADFKFIDNCKL

-194 ICFILITV
+194 ISFLLITI

-208 YIYVYEAFFI
+208 YIYVYEIFVI
-218 TMILCTVVLM
+218 IMVMYTLVLM
-228 NNIVNNPYKILFK
+228 NNIVNIPYNILFK

-249 MGNLNTKIIEKNKE
+249 MGNLNTKIVEKNKE

-275 KVFKSFFRNV
+275 KIFKSFFQNV
-285 PIPLV
+285 PIPLI
-290 ILNKETRRISFANSS
+290 ILNKETLRIAFANSS
-305 FVNIVENKSLKSI
+305 FINVENKSLKSI
-318 INKKFTSVINIDEGK
+318 INKKITSVIDIDEGK

-338 YSEGKIILRG
+338 YSEGKRILRG
-348 SISNEEDLKYFDI
+348 SISNEGDLKYFDI
-361 ELIDSSTSSDEIIV
+361 ELIDSSTSSDEIIL

-424 IQLEECLIK
+424 TQLEECLLK

-474 NLKVKNIVDIIENII
+474 NLKVKNIVEIIENII

-575 YSMGKNNEEKSNKGT
+575 YSMGKNNEAKSNKGT

-595 VVKRLMEIQNGDVF
+595 VVKRLMEIQNGNIF
-609 VSSKIGEGTRF
+609 VNSKIGEGTRF

-626 VLERRYKYVAQN
+626 VSERC

>member
-1 MLERE
+1 MLENE
-6 NWKDIIYWPIK
+6 KWKDIIYWPIK
-17 KVVFYLVIMIFIDS
+17 NVVNYLLIMIFIYS
-31 FIYIVFMD
+31 FFYIVFID
-39 YKDILDMINNI
+39 YKDILDMINSI

-57 SAVIIINTTMLLS
+57 SAIIIINTTMLLP
-70 ERIVK
+70 EKIVR
-75 LTSLLYI
+75 LISLLYVVI
-82 VIVVF
+82 VIF
-87 ALLELLPEHK
+87 ALLELLPENR
-97 VYLKEAHFAQ
+97 VYLQGIPFGQ
-107 VGFERFV
+107 TGFERFM
-114 YMWFFFA
+114 YMCFFIAFI
-121 LILVY
+121 LIY
-126 TSMGKRENQK
+126 TNIGKRENKK
-136 IKIISYFIISL
+136 ITMLSYFIIAI
-147 FICNQFTA
+147 FICNQLTV
-155 RSFVI
+155 RSFII
-160 IKLLTIILFIISC
+160 IKFIAVILFIISY
-173 FILADFKFIENSKL
+173 FILADFKFIDNCKL

-194 ICFILITV
+194 ISFLLITI

-208 YIYVYEAFFI
+208 YIYVYEIFVI
-218 TMILCTVVLM
+218 IMIMYTLVLM
-228 NNIVNNPYKILFK
+228 NNIVNIPYNILFK

-249 MGNLNTKIIEKNKE
+249 MGNLNTKIVQKNKE

-275 KVFKSFFRNV
+275 KIFKSFFQNV
-285 PIPLV
+285 PIPLI
-290 ILNKETRRISFANSS
+290 ILNKETLRIAFANSS
-305 FVNIVENKSLKSI
+305 FINVENKSLKSI
-318 INKKFTSVINIDEGK
+318 INKKITSVINIDEGK

-338 YSEGKIILRG
+338 YSEGKRILSG
-348 SISNEEDLKYFDI
+348 SISNEGDLKYFDI
-361 ELIDSSTSSDEIIV
+361 ELIDSSTSSDEIIL

-424 IQLEECLIK
+424 TQLEECLLK

-474 NLKVKNIVDIIENII
+474 NLKVKNIVEIIENII

-575 YSMGKNNEEKSNKGT
+575 YSMGKNNEAKSNKGT

-595 VVKRLMEIQNGDVF
+595 VVKRLMEIQNGNIF
-609 VSSKIGEGTRF
+609 VNSKIGEGTRF

-626 VLERRYKYVAQN
+626 VSERC

>member
-1 MLERE
+1 MWGDDELLERE
-6 NWKDIIYWPIK
+6 NCKEIIYWPIK
-17 KVVFYLVIMIFIDS
+17 KVIIYLLIMIFAYS
-31 FIYIVFMD
+31 FFYIIFID
-39 YKDILDMINNI
+39 YKDILDMINSI

-57 SAVIIINTTMLLS
+57 SAIIIINTTMLLP
-70 ERIVK
+70 EKIVR

-87 ALLELLPEHK
+87 ALLELLPEHR
-97 VYLKEAHFAQ
+97 VYIKEAHFAQ

-114 YMWFFFA
+114 YMCFFFA

-126 TSMGKRENQK
+126 TNMGERENKK
-136 IKIISYFIISL
+136 IRLISYFIIAI

-155 RSFVI
+155 RSFII
-160 IKLLTIILFIISC
+160 IKLLAIILLIISY
-173 FILADFKFIENSKL
+173 FILDDFKLIESNLL
-187 NIAKSGN
+187 NITKSGN
-194 ICFILITV
+194 ICFLLIAI
-202 SSFKST
+202 SIFKFT
-208 YIYVYEAFFI
+208 YIYVYEAFLI
-218 TMILCTVVLM
+218 SVVMYTVVLM

-241 DLFEKGIE
+241 DLFEKEIE
-249 MGNLNTKIIEKNKE
+249 MRNLNTKIIEKNNE

-275 KVFKSFFRNV
+275 KVFKSFFHNV
-285 PIPLV
+285 PIPLI
-290 ILNKETRRISFANSS
+290 ILNKETRRIAFANSS
-305 FVNIVENKSLKSI
+305 FINVVENKSLKSI
-318 INKKFTSVINIDEGK
+318 INKKVTSVINIDEGR
-333 FNNLN
+333 FNDFN
-338 YSEGKIILRG
+338 YMEGKRILRG
-348 SISNEEDLKYFDI
+348 VIPNGGDLKYFDI

-383 VKVDSMKEAIQNKM
+383 VKVDSMKESIENKM

-451 ISLIRLAN
+451 LSLIRLAN

-489 ATLVDYAHN
+489 GTLVDYAHN

-522 RIIVNL
+522 RIIMNL

-558 DNGIGMEEEFI
+558 DNGVGMEEEFI

-575 YSMGKNNEEKSNKGT
+575 YSMGKNNEAKSNKGT

-626 VLERRYKYVAQN
+626 VSERC

>member
-1 MLERE
+1 MLENE
-6 NWKDIIYWPIK
+6 KWKDIIYWPIK
-17 KVVFYLVIMIFIDS
+17 NVVNYLLIMIFIYS
-31 FIYIVFMD
+31 FFYIVFID
-39 YKDILDMINNI
+39 YKDILDMINSI

-57 SAVIIINTTMLLS
+57 SAIIIINTTMLLP
-70 ERIVK
+70 EKIVR
-75 LTSLLYI
+75 LISLLYVVI
-82 VIVVF
+82 VIF
-87 ALLELLPEHK
+87 ALLELLPENR
-97 VYLKEAHFAQ
+97 VYLQGIPFGQ
-107 VGFERFV
+107 TGFERFM
-114 YMWFFFA
+114 YMCFFIA
-121 LILVY
+121 LILIY
-126 TSMGKRENQK
+126 TNIGKRENKK
-136 IKIISYFIISL
+136 ITMLSYFIIAI
-147 FICNQFTA
+147 FICNQLTV
-155 RSFVI
+155 RSFII
-160 IKLLTIILFIISC
+160 IKFIAVILFIISY
-173 FILADFKFIENSKL
+173 FILADFKFIDNCKL

-194 ICFILITV
+194 ISFLLITI

-208 YIYVYEAFFI
+208 YIYVYEIFVI
-218 TMILCTVVLM
+218 IMVMYTLVLM
-228 NNIVNNPYKILFK
+228 NNIVNIPYNILFK

-249 MGNLNTKIIEKNKE
+249 MGNLNTKIVEKNKE

-275 KVFKSFFRNV
+275 KIFKSFFQNV
-285 PIPLV
+285 PIPLI
-290 ILNKETRRISFANSS
+290 ILNKETLRIAFANSS
-305 FVNIVENKSLKSI
+305 FINVENKSLKSI
-318 INKKFTSVINIDEGK
+318 INKKITSVIDIDEGK

-338 YSEGKIILRG
+338 YSEGKRILRG
-348 SISNEEDLKYFDI
+348 SISNEGDLKYFDI
-361 ELIDSSTSSDEIIV
+361 ELIDSSTSSDEIIL

-424 IQLEECLIK
+424 TQLEECLLK

-474 NLKVKNIVDIIENII
+474 DLKVKNIVDIIENII

-575 YSMGKNNEEKSNKGT
+575 YSMGKNNEAKSNKGT

-595 VVKRLMEIQNGDVF
+595 VVKRLMEIQNGNIF
-609 VSSKIGEGTRF
+609 VNSKIGEGTRF

-626 VLERRYKYVAQN
+626 VSERC

>member
-1 MLERE
+1 MLENE
-6 NWKDIIYWPIK
+6 KWKDIIYWPIK
-17 KVVFYLVIMIFIDS
+17 NVVNYLLIMIFIYS
-31 FIYIVFMD
+31 FFYIVFID
-39 YKDILDMINNI
+39 YKDILDMINSI

-57 SAVIIINTTMLLS
+57 SAIIIINTTMLLP
-70 ERIVK
+70 EKIVR
-75 LTSLLYI
+75 LISLLYV

-87 ALLELLPEHK
+87 ALLELLPQNR
-97 VYLKEAHFAQ
+97 VYLRGIPFGQ
-107 VGFERFV
+107 TGFERFM
-114 YMWFFFA
+114 YMCFFIAFI
-121 LILVY
+121 LIY
-126 TSMGKRENQK
+126 TNIGKRENKK
-136 IKIISYFIISL
+136 ITMLSYFIIAI
-147 FICNQFTA
+147 FICNQLTV
-155 RSFVI
+155 RSFII
-160 IKLLTIILFIISC
+160 IKFIAVILFIISY
-173 FILADFKFIENSKL
+173 FILADFKFIDNCKL

-194 ICFILITV
+194 ISFLLITI

-208 YIYVYEAFFI
+208 YIYVYEIFVI
-218 TMILCTVVLM
+218 IMIMYTLVLM
-228 NNIVNNPYKILFK
+228 NNIVNIPYNILFK

-249 MGNLNTKIIEKNKE
+249 MGNLNTKIVEKNKE

-275 KVFKSFFRNV
+275 KIFKSFFQNV
-285 PIPLV
+285 PIPLI
-290 ILNKETRRISFANSS
+290 ILNKETLRIAFANSS
-305 FVNIVENKSLKSI
+305 FINVENKSLKSI
-318 INKKFTSVINIDEGK
+318 INKKITSVINIDEGK

-338 YSEGKIILRG
+338 YSEGKRILRG
-348 SISNEEDLKYFDI
+348 AISNEEDLKYFDI
-361 ELIDSSTSSDEIIV
+361 ELIDSSTSSDEIIL

-424 IQLEECLIK
+424 TQLEECLLK

-474 NLKVKNIVDIIENII
+474 NLKVKNIVEIIENII

-528 ISNSIKFCNYNG
+528 ITNSIKFCNYNG

-575 YSMGKNNEEKSNKGT
+575 YSMGKNNEAKSNKGT

-595 VVKRLMEIQNGDVF
+595 VVKRLMEIQNGNVF
-609 VSSKIGEGTRF
+609 VNSKIGEGTRF

-626 VLERRYKYVAQN
+626 VSERC

>member
-1 MLERE
+1 ML
-6 NWKDIIYWPIK
+6 
-17 KVVFYLVIMIFIDS
+17 
-31 FIYIVFMD
+31 
-39 YKDILDMINNI
+39 
-50 LLIITGV
+50 
-57 SAVIIINTTMLLS
+57 
-70 ERIVK
+70 
-75 LTSLLYI
+75 
-82 VIVVF
+82 
-87 ALLELLPEHK
+87 
-97 VYLKEAHFAQ
+97 
-107 VGFERFV
+107 
-114 YMWFFFA
+114 
-121 LILVY
+121 
-126 TSMGKRENQK
+126 
-136 IKIISYFIISL
+136 SYFIIAI
-147 FICNQFTA
+147 FICNQLTV
-155 RSFVI
+155 RSFI
-160 IKLLTIILFIISC
+160 IMKFLAVILFIISY
-173 FILADFKFIENSKL
+173 FILADFKFIDNCKL

-194 ICFILITV
+194 ISFLLITI

-208 YIYVYEAFFI
+208 YIYVYEIFVI
-218 TMILCTVVLM
+218 IMVMYTLVLM
-228 NNIVNNPYKILFK
+228 NNIVNIPYNILFK
-241 DLFEKGIE
+241 DLFEKGTE
-249 MGNLNTKIIEKNKE
+249 MGNLNTKIVEKNKE

-275 KVFKSFFRNV
+275 KIFKSFFQNV
-285 PIPLV
+285 PIPLI
-290 ILNKETRRISFANSS
+290 ILNKETLRIAFANSS
-305 FVNIVENKSLKSI
+305 FINVENKSLKSI
-318 INKKFTSVINIDEGK
+318 INKKITSVINIDEGK

-338 YSEGKIILRG
+338 YSEGKRILRG
-348 SISNEEDLKYFDI
+348 SISNEGDLKYFDI
-361 ELIDSSTSSDEIIV
+361 ELIDSSTSSDEIIL

-424 IQLEECLIK
+424 TQLEECLLK

-474 NLKVKNIVDIIENII
+474 NLKVKNIVEIIENII

-540 MIKINVQASYKKV
+540 MIKINVRAYYKKV
-553 VVSVQ
+553 LVSVQ

-575 YSMGKNNEEKSNKGT
+575 YSMGKNNEAKSNKGT

-595 VVKRLMEIQNGDVF
+595 VVKRLMEIQNGNVF
-609 VSSKIGEGTRF
+609 VNSKIGEGTRF

-626 VLERRYKYVAQN
+626 VSERC

>member
-1 MLERE
+1 MLENE

-17 KVVFYLVIMIFIDS
+17 KVISYLLIMIFTYS
-31 FIYIVFMD
+31 FFYIVLMD
-39 YKDILDMINNI
+39 YKDIFDMINSM

-57 SAVIIINTTMLLS
+57 SAIIIINTTMLLP
-70 ERIVK
+70 EKIVR
-75 LTSLLYI
+75 LISLLYI
-82 VIVVF
+82 VIVIF
-87 ALLELLPEHK
+87 ALLELLPENRA
-97 VYLKEAHFAQ
+97 YIQGIPFGEI
-107 VGFERFV
+107 GFERFI
-114 YMWFFFA
+114 YMCFFFA

-126 TSMGKRENQK
+126 INMGKRENKK
-136 IKIISYFIISL
+136 IKVVSYFIIAI
-147 FICNQFTA
+147 FICNQLTA

-160 IKLLTIILFIISC
+160 IKLLAVILFVMSY
-173 FILADFKFIENSKL
+173 FILSDFKLIESNKL
-187 NIAKSGN
+187 NVVKSGN
-194 ICFILITV
+194 ICFILITI

-208 YIYVYEAFFI
+208 YIYVYEEFLIFMLMYTA
-218 TMILCTVVLM
+218 VLM

-249 MGNLNTKIIEKNKE
+249 MKNLNTKIIEKNKE
-263 LEFSQNIVMKKE
+263 LEFSQNIIMKKE
-275 KVFKSFFRNV
+275 KVFKSFFQNV
-285 PIPLV
+285 PIPL
-290 ILNKETRRISFANSS
+290 IIMNKETRRISFANSS
-305 FVNIVENKSLKSI
+305 FINVVENKSLKSI
-318 INKKFTSVINIDEGK
+318 INKKLISVINIDEGK
-333 FNNLN
+333 FNKLN
-338 YSEGKIILRG
+338 YSEGKRILRG
-348 SISNEEDLKYFDI
+348 SISNEGDLKYFDI
-361 ELIDSSTSSDEIIV
+361 ELIDSSTSSDEIII

-424 IQLEECLIK
+424 TQLEECLIK
-433 NNNIDGLKKYNT
+433 NTNIDGLKKYNT

-474 NLKVKNIVDIIENII
+474 TLKVKNIVDIIENII

-528 ISNSIKFCNYNG
+528 ISNSIKFCDYNG

-575 YSMGKNNEEKSNKGT
+575 YSMGKNNEAKSNKGT

-595 VVKRLMEIQNGDVF
+595 VVKRLMEIQNGNVF
-609 VSSKIGEGTRF
+609 VNSKVGEGTRF

-626 VLERRYKYVAQN
+626 VSERC

>member
-1 MLERE
+1 MLENE
-6 NWKDIIYWPIK
+6 KWKDIIYWPIK
-17 KVVFYLVIMIFIDS
+17 NVVNYLLIMIFIYS
-31 FIYIVFMD
+31 FFYIVFID
-39 YKDILDMINNI
+39 YKDILDMINSI

-57 SAVIIINTTMLLS
+57 SAIIIINTTMLLP
-70 ERIVK
+70 EKIVR
-75 LTSLLYI
+75 LISLLYVVI
-82 VIVVF
+82 VIF
-87 ALLELLPEHK
+87 ALLELLPENR
-97 VYLKEAHFAQ
+97 VYLQGIPFGQ
-107 VGFERFV
+107 TGFERFM
-114 YMWFFFA
+114 YMCFFIA
-121 LILVY
+121 LILIY
-126 TSMGKRENQK
+126 TNIGKRENKK
-136 IKIISYFIISL
+136 ITMLSYFIIAI
-147 FICNQFTA
+147 FICNQLTV
-155 RSFVI
+155 RSFII
-160 IKLLTIILFIISC
+160 IKFIAVILFIISY
-173 FILADFKFIENSKL
+173 FILADFKFIDNCKL

-194 ICFILITV
+194 ISFLLITI

-208 YIYVYEAFFI
+208 YIYVYEIFVI
-218 TMILCTVVLM
+218 IMVMYTLVLM
-228 NNIVNNPYKILFK
+228 NNIVNIPYNILFK

-249 MGNLNTKIIEKNKE
+249 MGNLNTKIVQKNKE

-275 KVFKSFFRNV
+275 KIFKSFFQNV
-285 PIPLV
+285 PIPLI
-290 ILNKETRRISFANSS
+290 ILNKETLRIAFANSS
-305 FVNIVENKSLKSI
+305 FINVENKSLKSI
-318 INKKFTSVINIDEGK
+318 INKKITSVIDIDEGK

-338 YSEGKIILRG
+338 YSEGKRILRG
-348 SISNEEDLKYFDI
+348 SISNEGDLKYFDI
-361 ELIDSSTSSDEIIV
+361 ELIDSSTSSDEIIL

-424 IQLEECLIK
+424 TQLEECLLK

-474 NLKVKNIVDIIENII
+474 NLKVKNIVEIIENII

-575 YSMGKNNEEKSNKGT
+575 YSMGKNNEAKSNKGT

-595 VVKRLMEIQNGDVF
+595 VVKRLMEIQNGNIF
-609 VSSKIGEGTRF
+609 VNSKIGEGTRF

-626 VLERRYKYVAQN
+626 VSERC